1 MKYTRD
7 VAIVPLIRC
16 WMWNTFDGMKK
27 TILLIASWG
36 CFSLALMAQGDKE
49 DVRIAMALLN
59 KQKKT
64 IISQS
69 IPLDEAHSAGFWK
82 LYDAYE
88 DSYNKLLTERIG
100 FIEQYVRQYDSL
112 TDASAATLAEHILDN
127 TRRLDQLHE
136 NYFAKFKKEVGGTK
150 AATLFQLELYIQT
163 ELQYRMQKQLPLIAE
178 KMMNQ

>member
-1 MKYTRD
+1 MR
-7 VAIVPLIRC
+7 
-16 WMWNTFDGMKK
+16 NTFGGMKK

-36 CFSLALMAQGDKE
+36 CLSFAVRAQGDKE

-59 KQKKT
+59 KQKKA

-88 DSYNKLLTERIG
+88 DGYNKLLTERIG
-100 FIEQYVRQYDSL
+100 YIEQYVRQYDSL
-112 TDASAATLAEHILDN
+112 SDATAATLAEQILDN

-136 NYFAKFKKEVGGTK
+136 TYFVRFKKTVGGTK

-178 KMMNQ
+178 KMADQ

>member
-1 MKYTRD
+1 
-7 VAIVPLIRC
+7 
-16 WMWNTFDGMKK
+16 MKK
-27 TILLIASWG
+27 TILLIATCG
-36 CFSLALMAQGDKE
+36 CFSSAIRAQEEKE

-59 KQKKT
+59 KQKKA
-64 IISQS
+64 IIYQS

-100 FIEQYVRQYDSL
+100 YIEHYVRQYDSL
-112 TDASAATLAEHILDN
+112 TDATAATLAGQILRN

-136 NYFAKFKKEVGGTK
+136 IYFARFKKTVGGTK

-178 KMMNQ
+178 KMVDQ

>member
-1 MKYTRD
+1 
-7 VAIVPLIRC
+7 
-16 WMWNTFDGMKK
+16 MWNTFGDMKK

-36 CFSLALMAQGDKE
+36 CLSLAVRAQDDKE

-59 KQKKT
+59 KQKKA
-64 IISQS
+64 IITQS

-82 LYDAYE
+82 LYDSYE

-100 FIEQYVRQYDSL
+100 YIEQYVRQYDSL
-112 TDASAATLAEHILDN
+112 NDATAATVAENILGN
-127 TRRLDQLHE
+127 TRKLDQLHE
-136 NYFAKFKKEVGGTK
+136 TYFARFKKEVGGTK

-178 KMMNQ
+178 KMANQ

>member
-1 MKYTRD
+1 MR
-7 VAIVPLIRC
+7 
-16 WMWNTFDGMKK
+16 NTFDGMKK
-27 TILLIASWG
+27 TILLIACWG
-36 CFSLALMAQGDKE
+36 CLSFAVRAQGDKE

-59 KQKKT
+59 KQKKA

-88 DSYNKLLTERIG
+88 DGYNKLLTERIG
-100 FIEQYVRQYDSL
+100 YIEQYIRQYDSL
-112 TDASAATLAEHILDN
+112 NDATAATLAEQILDN

-136 NYFAKFKKEVGGTK
+136 SYFVRFKKAVGGTK

-178 KMMNQ
+178 KMANQ

>member
-1 MKYTRD
+1 MIAALVR
-7 VAIVPLIRC
+7 R
-16 WMWNTFDGMKK
+16 WMGNTFDGMKK

-36 CFSLALMAQGDKE
+36 CFSFAVRAQGDKE

-59 KQKKT
+59 KQKKA

-88 DSYNKLLTERIG
+88 NGYDKLLMERIG
-100 FIEQYVRQYDSL
+100 YIEQYVRQFDSL
-112 TDASAATLAEHILDN
+112 SDATAATLAEQILGN

-136 NYFAKFKKEVGGTK
+136 TYFAKFKKAVGGTK
-150 AATLFQLELYIQT
+150 AATLFQLELFIQD
-163 ELQYRMQKQLPLIAE
+163 ELQYRMQKQIPLIAE
-178 KMMNQ
+178 KMVGK